1 MLLHGRRDFQLHG
14 FSRCLC
20 ARKLLLNAATL
31 SHPGIF
37 LAPEQIPVKSFFLF
51 LSLTRMYTSVK
62 FNPLS
67 SRANGD
73 RSWINHIYIFPI
85 HDKRQ
90 PSHTD
95 LLCFLSLRTSSALSL
110 FHTFSLVSSFCTMV
124 YHVAIF
130 SNVFGNPV
138 FFFYPYFS
146 SFFFLRILTL
156 NGSFR
161 KKIFAQVSTEYT
173 IKQMLEWTI
182 DRDILIFSSLWFL
195 LIYRPLYRQCCSLIR
210 PLRRRGA
217 AASVI
222 EAKYTPSTCI
232 RQRALASSWIACG
245 AGFSILLC
253 PWLCFFACTWI
264 NISSLKSRIY
274 IYIYVLYL
282 NKSIIQPY
290 LHILI
295 NIFMF
300 FNKIL
305 F

>member
-95 LLCFLSLRTSSALSL
+95 LLCFLYFVRRQLCLFSTL
-110 FHTFSLVSSFCTMV
+110 FHSFPLSAPWFITWLFSATSLEIPFSFSI
-124 YHVAIF
+124 HIF
-130 SNVFGNPV
+130 LL
-138 FFFYPYFS
+138 FFFR
-146 SFFFLRILTL
+146 RILTL

-264 NISSLKSRIY
+264 NISPLKSRIC
-274 IYIYVLYL
+274 IYICFI
-282 NKSIIQPY
+282 S
-290 LHILI
+290 
-295 NIFMF
+295 
-300 FNKIL
+300 
-305 F
+305 

>member
-138 FFFYPYFS
+138 FFFYQYFS
-146 SFFFLRILTL
+146 SFFFFAEFWRWTPH
-156 NGSFR
+156 FV
-161 KKIFAQVSTEYT
+161 KK
-173 IKQMLEWTI
+173 
-182 DRDILIFSSLWFL
+182 FS
-195 LIYRPLYRQCCSLIR
+195 PK
-210 PLRRRGA
+210 
-217 AASVI
+217 SVQNI
-222 EAKYTPSTCI
+222 QSNRCWNEPSTVTSWYF
-232 RQRALASSWIACG
+232 RACDFYLFIG
-245 AGFSILLC
+245 
-253 PWLCFFACTWI
+253 
-264 NISSLKSRIY
+264 RY
-274 IYIYVLYL
+274 IV
-282 NKSIIQPY
+282 SAAR
-290 LHILI
+290 
-295 NIFMF
+295 
-300 FNKIL
+300 
-305 F
+305 